1 MNATAYD
8 KVRWYVKRLS
18 VMSGAELGHRLK
30 EWRRVRNMARAYRQG
45 VSHSLPLQPAEVGFC
60 RSSSRLLPDLVWAF
74 DPDDTAKEALL
85 AGHWPALGFA
95 WRWDGDA
102 AWHRAPDTGKMWSRI
117 FFGDIAY
124 REGDPYGDARVVWEP
139 SRLQQLVS
147 LALLAL
153 RDEARAE
160 RALILLETMLDS
172 WVRANPPLTGI
183 HYVSAMECALRLIAV
198 CHALDLARNRLS
210 APEPT
215 WRNLLKLVF
224 SHAFLIAQRPSLHSS
239 AGNHTIAEAVGLV
252 YAGILFSEHVD
263 AARWLAQGLGIMQR
277 EAQRQV
283 LPDGGGIEQAFWYQL
298 FVVDLLRLAQ
308 ALLERHRHPV
318 PRALSDAVRRGRR
331 FLSAMAD
338 GPGSLPRVGDCDD
351 GYALSPHLRISWNKP
366 APAENPAVFRD
377 AGYTIVRGHSRRPV
391 RLVFDHGPLGMPPA
405 CGHGHADALSLHVT
419 VDGSELL
426 IDPGTYTYTGD
437 PAWRR
442 WFRSTA
448 AHNTVRV
455 DGLDQAKQETAFQWS
470 HAPQASLVA
479 VRRDDSGRT
488 FLLARHDGYRRR
500 GVIHWRALAFDG
512 ADYLLVLDYLAGQGD
527 HHAELFWHFGVEAE
541 PVGAGFL
548 LRDGDMTGW
557 LEVAGGSASLHRGE
571 TAPALGW
578 RSPRYGVR
586 VPANAIRVR
595 YSGRFPHQFRTAF
608 SFSGADREAITALEA
623 FLDRE
628 MAHYREGRLWTT
640 KESKFSAYPWMR
652 LISPGR
658 SRP

>member
-1 MNATAYD
+1 MTATAYD

-18 VMSGAELGHRLK
+18 VMSGAELSHRLK
-30 EWRRVRNMARAYRQG
+30 EWRRVRNMAQAYRQG
-45 VSHSLPLQPAEVGFC
+45 VSYPLPLQPAEVGFC
-60 RSSSRLLPDLVWAF
+60 RSPTRLLPDLVWAF
-74 DPDDTAKEALL
+74 DPDATAKEALL

-95 WRWDGDA
+95 WRWNGDA
-102 AWHRAPDTGKMWSRI
+102 AWHRAPDTGKAWPQI
-117 FFGDIAY
+117 FFGDVAY
-124 REGDPYGDARVVWEP
+124 REGNPYGDARVVWEP

-160 RALILLETMLDS
+160 RALALLETMLDS

-198 CHALDLARNRLS
+198 GHALDLARNRLR

-252 YAGILFSEHVD
+252 YAGILFPEHAD

-283 LPDGGGIEQAFWYQL
+283 LPDGGGIEQSFWYQL
-298 FVVDLLRLAQ
+298 FVVDLLGLAQ

-331 FLSAMAD
+331 FLGTLAD
-338 GPGSLPRVGDCDD
+338 SPETLPRVGDGDD
-351 GYALSPHLRISWNKP
+351 GYALSPHLRISWNEP
-366 APAENPAVFRD
+366 VPAENPVVFPD
-377 AGYTIVRGHSRRPV
+377 AGYTLVRGRGRRPV

-419 VDGSELL
+419 VGESELL
-426 IDPGTYTYTGD
+426 IDPNTYTYTGD
-437 PAWRR
+437 PAWRH

-455 DGLDQAKQETAFQWS
+455 DGRDQARQETAFQWS
-470 HAPQASLVA
+470 HAPRASLVA
-479 VRRDDSGRT
+479 VRHDDNGRT
-488 FLLARHDGYRRR
+488 LLLARHDGYRRR
-500 GVIHWRALAFDG
+500 GVIHWRAVAFDG
-512 ADYLLVLDYLAGQGD
+512 SDYLLVRDYLAGQG
-527 HHAELFWHFGVEAE
+527 HHVAELFWHLGADAE
-541 PVGAGFL
+541 PAGAGFVL
-548 LRDGDMTGW
+548 HDDDMVAR
-557 LEVAGGSASLHRGE
+557 LDVAGGAATLHCGE
-571 TAPALGW
+571 TAPVLGW

-595 YSGRFPHQFRTAF
+595 YAGRFPHQFRTAF
-608 SFSGADREAITALEA
+608 SFNGADRKAITALEA

-628 MAHYREGRLWTT
+628 MAHYREGSLWIT
-640 KESKFSAYPWMR
+640 KESTFSVCLWMR